1 MKKLSKIKLNYL
13 SQAEMSE
20 KEQSMLIG
28 GGYEGYKCACVSVCE
43 NSICACIEVN
53 GLYPTEATNI
63 VDDNIP
69 EKFESRRV
77 TEDNHFRGIKDW

>member
-20 KEQSMLIG
+20 KEQSLLIG
-28 GGYEGYKCACVSVCE
+28 GGYEGYKCACVSVCTD
-43 NSICACIEVN
+43 SICACIEVN
-53 GLYPTEATNI
+53 GLYPTEATNS

-69 EKFESRRV
+69 EIFESRRV
-77 TEDNHFRGIKDW
+77 AGDNKFFGTKDF